1 MTDKIINDNGE
12 DYPKKLSSMEIEF
25 RDIFKFLKNH
35 RIPFFKVTS
44 ITLLVTLLYSTFGRK
59 TWEGYVKIVL
69 TNNEAPRSLLAG
81 KSKIDLS
88 AALGINN
95 VSKLNT
101 EVEILKS
108 PSVLLPVFE
117 FFKEEKRKSGE
128 KLKNQT
134 FSKWFKENLTVKLDR
149 GTTILNL
156 SYRDH
161 NKERIIKVLE
171 KTTQEYQD
179 FPQRN
184 KSNEINREIEY
195 LNEQVKLQN
204 EISRKSSEKVQKFI
218 LDNRLTMV
226 DNSSEDKSNSLLS
239 QFNNL
244 QESFSTPNGF
254 QDVLVIKSS
263 LENDLLKVN
272 YLIKEFNKIKNNEKQ
287 LYVFAVSLGQQ
298 LGGKVASIYEKEIS
312 TVNSQIELRKITY
325 KDNDKDLIL
334 LKNKKRKLLN
344 LLRTDLQN
352 ILGSQLQ
359 MIYANKAIT
368 DKWSEDVL
376 IKYSEYKRDARK
388 DENIL
393 SKLEDNLRVAKLQ
406 KAKNANPWD
415 LITEPTIKERPVW
428 PPRKLI
434 LFPGGL
440 ILGLF
445 LSYFYVLLKEKNFKN
460 LI

>member
-1 MTDKIINDNGE
+1 MTEKIINDNGE
-12 DYPKKLSSMEIEF
+12 DYPKNLSSMEIEL
-25 RDIFKFLKNH
+25 RDIFKFIKNH

-69 TNNEAPRSLLAG
+69 NSNEPPRSLLSG
-81 KSKIDLS
+81 QSKIELS
-88 AALGINN
+88 TALGINN

-171 KTTQEYQD
+171 KTTQEYQN

-244 QESFSTPNGF
+244 QGNFSNPNGF

-263 LENDLLKVN
+263 LENDLLKLN

-434 LFPGGL
+434 LLPGGL